1 MYKQFIMIYKKKLLL
16 RNKIKRF
23 KIYKIE
29 KSKASNVTAKRET
42 EKKIGGK

>member
-29 KSKASNVTAKRET
+29 KSKTSNVTAKQT
-42 EKKIGGK
+42 EKKQGKNN

>member
-1 MYKQFIMIYKKKLLL
+1 MLL

-29 KSKASNVTAKRET
+29 KSKTSNVTAKQT
-42 EKKIGGK
+42 EKNQGKNN

>member
-1 MYKQFIMIYKKKLLL
+1 MIYKKKLLL

-29 KSKASNVTAKRET
+29 KSQASNVTAKQT
-42 EKKIGGK
+42 EKKIGEK